1 MSTTAPP
8 TRPVAGFGL
17 ATAAGTWLAVWF
29 GGNVLGT
36 VVIGLSGH
44 DGTGTLPTSVTV
56 LGALALWTPMI
67 VGLGVLS
74 RRRGTGSWRR
84 DLGWSFRPVDLL
96 GIPIGLVT
104 QLLLLRVLYWPLES
118 VWPDVFDPARVERS
132 ATELYEAADGWWLL
146 GLVLMVV
153 VGAPVVEELLYRG
166 LLLGALGRCLPTAV
180 AVAGSAAWFALIHFR
195 PVEYPGLF
203 LIGLVLAGCTVATGR
218 IGMAV
223 VAHAAFN
230 AAGLAWV
237 AW

>member
-1 MSTTAPP
+1 MSTVTPEA
-8 TRPVAGFGL
+8 THAEGFGL
-17 ATAAGTWLAVWF
+17 STAAGTWLAVWF

-36 VVIGLSGH
+36 VVIAASGH
-44 DGTGTLPTSVTV
+44 DGTGTLPTSVTL
-56 LGALALWTPMI
+56 LGAMALWTPMLI
-67 VGLGVLS
+67 GLGVLS

-118 VWPDVFDPARVERS
+118 VWPDVFDPAKVERS
-132 ATELYEAADGWWLL
+132 ASDLYDAANGLWVV

-180 AVAGSAAWFALIHFR
+180 AVAASSAWFALIHFR

-203 LIGLVLAGCTVATGR
+203 LIGVVLAVCTVMTRR

-223 VAHAAFN
+223 VGHAAFN

-237 AW
+237 AL